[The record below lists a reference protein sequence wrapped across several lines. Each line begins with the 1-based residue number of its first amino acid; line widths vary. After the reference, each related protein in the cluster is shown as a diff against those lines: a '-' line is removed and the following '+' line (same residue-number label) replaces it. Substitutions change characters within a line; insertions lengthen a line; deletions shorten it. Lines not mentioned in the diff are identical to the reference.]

1 VVKALF
7 EFADVLIPDTA
18 GDAVKSLGATYAWV
32 TVAII
37 PF

>member
-7 EFADVLIPDTA
+7 EVADVLIPGAA
-18 GDAVKSLGATYAWV
+18 GDAVESTGITTAWV